1 MELILS
7 CDIHVIE
14 GMATAESV
22 VEAAIDGGALS
33 LGYEKL
39 KEDQHR
45 VIKPFIQGN
54 DVFASLPTGYGKSLC
69 YFCLPAIFDRLNHH
83 TSPWSVVIVI
93 SPLQALMK
101 DQVQSLERKGVRA
114 VSVIGHDSEDEDTLT
129 KQQIVSGEYQIILTT
144 PELLLTNKN
153 WRDVFQSPSLQ
164 ERLVAVVV
172 DEAHCVKKW

>member
-1 MELILS
+1 
-7 CDIHVIE
+7 
-14 GMATAESV
+14 MATAESV
-22 VEAAIDGGALS
+22 VEAAIDGRALS

-39 KEDQHR
+39 KEDQRR

-54 DVFASLPTGYGKSLC
+54 DVFASLLTGCGKSLC

-83 TSPWSVVIVI
+83 TPPWSVVIVI

-114 VSVIGHDSEDEDTLT
+114 VSVTGHDSEDKDTLT

-153 WRDVFQSPSLQ
+153 
-164 ERLVAVVV
+164 
-172 DEAHCVKKW
+172 